1 MKAVFFDLN
10 LRKKV
15 IENGN
20 EPSVLRRYADAQLS
34 RLQNALARGTFLQS
48 EKEQHIYEMLLDM

>member
-1 MKAVFFDLN
+1 M
-10 LRKKV
+10 
-15 IENGN
+15 EM
-20 EPSVLRRYADAQLS
+20 SVQSFGGYADAQLS